1 MNVTRETI
9 KDFENML
16 YLSEKSR
23 STVTK
28 YSATLHRLRI
38 YLAGKDITK
47 QRLLEYRELLLQRNR
62 AQTVNGALSAINAY
76 LEFAG
81 LPDCRVKLLKVQR
94 RAFIDEDRE
103 LSGDE
108 YRRLL
113 GAAQA
118 RGSKRLY
125 LIMLTLCSTGIR
137 ISELPFITA
146 EAASTGRAE
155 IRLKGKTR
163 TVLLPRELR
172 SRLKDYCRQQGIRSG
187 CIFRTRSGR
196 PMDRSNICHEMKRLC
211 ADAKVDARKV
221 FPHNF
226 RHLFARSFFDIEKN
240 LPHLADV
247 LGHSSIETTRI
258 YVAVSAATHEKT
270 LSRMQLVI

>member
-16 YLSEKSR
+16 YLSEKSK

-28 YSATLHRLRI
+28 YSAALHRLRI

-113 GAAQA
+113 RAAQA

-163 TVLLPRELR
+163 TVLLPMELR

-211 ADAKVDARKV
+211 VDARVDARKV

-226 RHLFARSFFDIEKN
+226 RHLFARSF
-240 LPHLADV
+240 
-247 LGHSSIETTRI
+247 SI
-258 YVAVSAATHEKT
+258 
-270 LSRMQLVI
+270 

>member
-28 YSATLHRLRI
+28 YSAALHRLRI

-47 QRLLEYRELLLQRNR
+47 QRRLEYRELLLQRNR

-113 GAAQA
+113 RAAQA

-211 ADAKVDARKV
+211 ADARVDARKV